1 MTRKSVALAIQ
12 ALRWLA
18 VVEWRRRRVPFGELL
33 RTIEGG
39 PVGPTSSA
47 PVAAVLAI
55 VHRVCCL
62 LPVRVSCLRESLA
75 SVGLLRSLGYP
86 ARIAIGVRSIEDPIE
101 AHAWVLLD
109 GAPVG
114 VMSGQDHAMTRTG
127 D

>member
-1 MTRKSVALAIQ
+1 MRRSSVALAVQ

-18 VVEWRRRRVPFGELL
+18 IVEWRRRRLPFGELL

-47 PVAAVLAI
+47 PAASVRSI
-55 VHRVCCL
+55 VHRVCLL

-86 ARIAIGVRSIEDPIE
+86 ARIGIGVRSVEDPIE

-109 GAPVG
+109 GVPVEA
-114 VMSGQDHAMTRTG
+114 VSGQDHAMTRAG
-127 D
+127 N